1 MLSAVPS
8 SGLLDYR
15 HDDLVLNHRVDVNRV
30 VHAAEYA
37 ALIRISHIQVVEEL
51 EPERF
56 QLVSVVLEQ
65 VEVVSNC

>member
-8 SGLLDYR
+8 SRLFDYR
-15 HDDLVLNHRVDVNRV
+15 HDDLVLDHRVDVNRV

-37 ALIRISHIQVVEEL
+37 ALIRIPHVEVVEEL

-56 QLVSVVLEQ
+56 QLVGVVLE
-65 VEVVSNC
+65 